1 MICARCEQT
10 SNRSAS
16 PTATH
21 VTDQTITS
29 VSRENR
35 VFRPSAEFQRQ
46 ANLGSFA
53 AYKRLYAE
61 SVNAPEKFWSRQ
73 AKEFLTWRRPFKRVL
88 QWKLP
93 HAKWF
98 VGGQLNVAENCLD
111 RHLDTARANKAA
123 IIFEGEPGDVRT
135 ITYKQLHR
143 EVCQF
148 SNVLAGLGVGKGDR
162 VAIYLPMVPEAAV
175 AMLACARLGAIH
187 TVIFGGFSS
196 EAIKDRVNDCQAKVV
211 ITADGGWRRGK
222 IVELKANVDRALAAT
237 PSVEKVI
244 VLKRTGNLTSMTV
257 GRDLWWHD
265 LVEKASPVHKARG
278 FDSENPLYILYTSG
292 STGKPKGV
300 LHTSAGY
307 LLGSA
312 MTTKYVFDLKETDV
326 YFCTA
331 DIGWVTGHSYVVYGP
346 LANGATVVMYEGA
359 PNHPAPD
366 RFWEMIDR
374 HNVSIFYTAPTAI
387 RAFMRWGD
395 EHVTKHSLASLRLLG
410 SVGEPINPEAWIW
423 YHTVIGKKRCPIVDT
438 WWQTETGTIMVT
450 PLPGITPTKPGSCTL
465 PFFGVVPKVLD
476 EKGREVP
483 KGSGGRL
490 FLKNPWP
497 SMLRTL
503 WNDDERFM
511 KQYWSELPGYY
522 FAGDGARFDK
532 DGYLWV
538 VGRIDDVLN
547 VSGHRIGTAEVESA
561 MVSHPA
567 VAEAAVVGRP
577 DDLKGQALVVFVTVK
592 SGISAS
598 KELREELR
606 SHVAKEI
613 GALARPDDI
622 RFAAALPK
630 TRSGKIMRRILKEIA
645 AGGEVKGDTTTL
657 EDFSVVSA
665 LQSHEE

>member
-1 MICARCEQT
+1 M
-10 SNRSAS
+10 
-16 PTATH
+16 
-21 VTDQTITS
+21 TDQTITS

-53 AYKRLYAE
+53 TYKRLYAE
-61 SVNAPEKFWSRQ
+61 SVNAPTKFWARQ
-73 AKEFLTWRRPFKRVL
+73 AKEMLTWRKPFKEVL
-88 QWKLP
+88 KWKLP

-98 VGGQLNVAENCLD
+98 TGGQLNVAENCLD
-111 RHLDTARANKAA
+111 RHLQTARANKAA
-123 IIFEGEPGDVRT
+123 IIFEGEPGDIRT

-148 SNVLAGLGVGKGDR
+148 ANVLTDLGVRQGDR
-162 VAIYLPMVPEAAV
+162 VAIYMPMVPEAAV

-222 IVELKANVDRALAAT
+222 IIELKANVDRALAAT
-237 PSVEKVI
+237 PSVQKVV
-244 VLKRTGNLTSMTV
+244 VLRRTGNATAMV
-257 GRDLWWHD
+257 EGRDHWWHD
-265 LVEKASPVHKARG
+265 LVAEASPVHKARG
-278 FDSENPLYILYTSG
+278 FASENPLFILYTSG

-300 LHTSAGY
+300 LHTTAGY
-307 LLGSA
+307 LLGSM
-312 MTTKYVFDLKETDV
+312 MTTKYVFDLKEADV

-331 DIGWVTGHSYVVYGP
+331 DVGWVTGHSYVVYGP
-346 LANGATVVMYEGA
+346 LANGATVFMYEGA
-359 PNHPAPD
+359 PNHPGPD

-374 HNVSIFYTAPTAI
+374 HGVTIFYTAPTAI

-395 EHVTKHSLASLRLLG
+395 EYVAKHSLASLRLLG
-410 SVGEPINPEAWIW
+410 SVGEPINPEAWMW
-423 YHTVIGKKRCPIVDT
+423 YYTNIGKKRCPIVDT
-438 WWQTETGTIMVT
+438 WWQTETGVIMVT

-476 EKGREVP
+476 ENGKEVP
-483 KGSGGRL
+483 RGSGGRL
-490 FLKNPWP
+490 FLKQPWP

-503 WNDDERFM
+503 WNDDERFK

-561 MVSHPA
+561 LVSHPA

-592 SGISAS
+592 AGITPS
-598 KELREELR
+598 KELREDLR
-606 SHVAKEI
+606 AHVTKEI
-613 GALARPDDI
+613 GALARPDDL

-645 AGGEVKGDTTTL
+645 VSGEVKGDTTTL
-657 EDFSVVSA
+657 EDFSVVAS
-665 LQSHEE
+665 LQAHEE